1 MWMIPEPP
9 RAPVVRRPWRWAVL
23 LGLALGLIECLA
35 LARSGLADRLSRR

>member
-1 MWMIPEPP
+1 MWMIPEPS
-9 RAPVVRRPWRWAVL
+9 RAPVARGPWRWSVL